1 MKPCQV
7 LSHWGHEVRVGSR
20 GRSHLLLLQS
30 RAAQGKGRLASEAG
44 SGEGPAME
52 VSWGAFDVA
61 GVLWEAGARGPPCTA
76 GPAVSVQAATGGRKA
91 EASVSW
97 LEAVKGGESLAAG
110 WAVGGSAVAWGRQAD
125 GGCGDA

>member
-7 LSHWGHEVRVGSR
+7 LSHWAHEVRVVSR

-30 RAAQGKGRLASEAG
+30 RAAQGQGRLASEAG

-61 GVLWEAGARGPPCTA
+61 VVLREAGARGPPGTA
-76 GPAVSVQAATGGRKA
+76 GPAVGVQATAGGRKA

-97 LEAVKGGESLAAG
+97 LQAVKGGAVFGSR
-110 WAVGGSAVAWGRQAD
+110 VGGRR
-125 GGCGDA
+125 